1 MGWKR
6 ESALRVARASHE
18 PHRAERRAAGV
29 ELGLLTAR
37 GGVKRRSGVWR
48 ERQERDS
55 ASRKCS
61 AFEVAPHCVATSA
74 SVRAGMG
81 SGWSFRSMNS
91 ERASSGSR
99 ISGGVDGETKAAFP
113 TTSAR
118 SRRGL
123 GEVSAKS
130 RRVSVGQSRLERCDY
145 LPTSPHISRH
155 ISPYLPP
162 RAMRRATRAPC
173 RRARPSRRGRRPGR
187 GASLAA
193 DASAPRGR
201 TRAARAPATLAA
213 APP

>member
-145 LPTSPHISRH
+145 LPTSPHHLAISRH
-155 ISPYLPP
+155 ISRLE
-162 RAMRRATRAPC
+162 RC
-173 RRARPSRRGRRPGR
+173 DERRARRAVELGPAGEEGD
-187 GASLAA
+187 LEE
-193 DASAPRGR
+193 APR
-201 TRAARAPATLAA
+201 
-213 APP
+213 

>member
-1 MGWKR
+1 MLATIIKIMISGVHHKIYNYNYKFW
-6 ESALRVARASHE
+6 
-18 PHRAERRAAGV
+18 RAAGV

-145 LPTSPHISRH
+145 LPTSPHHLAISRH
-155 ISPYLPP
+155 ISRLE
-162 RAMRRATRAPC
+162 RC
-173 RRARPSRRGRRPGR
+173 DERRARRAVELGPAGEEGD
-187 GASLAA
+187 LEE
-193 DASAPRGR
+193 APR
-201 TRAARAPATLAA
+201 
-213 APP
+213 